1 MKKKITLSNQEKL
14 VGWKMATPA
23 LVFFLVT
30 GIYPYIMNI
39 YYSLTNW
46 NLIHSGPVFTGAAN
60 YIKAFADSTFL
71 LSVLRTF
78 GFIAIVIP
86 LEFCLGLGMA
96 LLLSR
101 EDIKGKN
108 IFRSLILLPMMLS
121 PVVTSVIWKMMY
133 SVQFGPLNYFFKVL
147 GLSDGRTE
155 WLSDPKLAFPALAVA
170 TIWMWFPFSFLVLL
184 AGLQSIPREQ
194 YESAKIDGAS
204 WWNEL
209 RYITLPNLL
218 PSIMVVVL
226 VRFLDAL
233 KTFALVYTLTGGGPG
248 SSTELIYYEIFRVAF
263 RDFNIGYA
271 SSLSIIVVLVSILA
285 CGLILKL
292 SRKYASYEY

>member
-1 MKKKITLSNQEKL
+1 
-14 VGWKMATPA
+14 
-23 LVFFLVT
+23 
-30 GIYPYIMNI
+30 
-39 YYSLTNW
+39 
-46 NLIHSGPVFTGAAN
+46 
-60 YIKAFADSTFL
+60 
-71 LSVLRTF
+71 
-78 GFIAIVIP
+78 
-86 LEFCLGLGMA
+86 MA
-96 LLLSR
+96 LLLSER
-101 EDIKGKN
+101 ISKGKIFSLFGIAAYDVKSCRHFCHMEN
-108 IFRSLILLPMMLS
+108 DVFRSIR
-121 PVVTSVIWKMMY
+121 
-133 SVQFGPLNYFFKVL
+133 PLNYFFKVL

-155 WLSDPKLAFPALAVA
+155 WLAIPNSHSRSRSCYYLDVVSIFIL
-170 TIWMWFPFSFLVLL
+170 ILL
-184 AGLQSIPREQ
+184 AAYRVSRENNMSRQ
-194 YESAKIDGAS
+194 KIDGAS

-271 SSLSIIVVLVSILA
+271 SSLSIIVGLVSILA

>member
-1 MKKKITLSNQEKL
+1 
-14 VGWKMATPA
+14 
-23 LVFFLVT
+23 
-30 GIYPYIMNI
+30 
-39 YYSLTNW
+39 
-46 NLIHSGPVFTGAAN
+46 
-60 YIKAFADSTFL
+60 
-71 LSVLRTF
+71 
-78 GFIAIVIP
+78 
-86 LEFCLGLGMA
+86 
-96 LLLSR
+96 
-101 EDIKGKN
+101 
-108 IFRSLILLPMMLS
+108 
-121 PVVTSVIWKMMY
+121 
-133 SVQFGPLNYFFKVL
+133 
-147 GLSDGRTE
+147 
-155 WLSDPKLAFPALAVA
+155 
-170 TIWMWFPFSFLVLL
+170 MWFPFSFLVLL